1 MSRTDV
7 FVTREGGWWMVA
19 VPEVDGL
26 TQVLTLGDAGQA
38 GRELIALETG
48 ADLSSS
54 RQPPAKVRPPNLP
67 NFGTLGWLVH
77 TRGSTLVYARPTS
90 ATST

>member
-1 MSRTDV
+1 MARTDV

-48 ADLSSS
+48 ADLADVAVTVHVE
-54 RQPPAKVRPPNLP
+54 PA
-67 NFGTLGWLVH
+67 T
-77 TRGSTLVYARPTS
+77 A
-90 ATST
+90 